1 MVPSSLRTCSF
12 LGSTEEVALASKGRE
27 SSLFSCQRNGLEA
40 LHLGRD
46 KSQVESGQAL
56 IGSALSLNQWSRGK
70 ACGCRT
76 GGSVQGVG
84 LWTWGLAPGAGVEL
98 PMQGFCGL
106 CWYLGGH
113 IVAVCLRDHGCSR
126 SLSLTVKHCGFE
138 GRHVSRAA

>member
-12 LGSTEEVALASKGRE
+12 LDGTEEVALGSKGRG

-56 IGSALSLNQWSRGK
+56 IGSALSLDHWSRGK

-76 GGSVQGVG
+76 GGSVRGVG
-84 LWTWGLAPGAGVEL
+84 LWTWGLASGAVVEL

-106 CWYLGGH
+106 CWHLGGH
-113 IVAVCLRDHGCSR
+113 IVVGVFKSPWLLEESQFDCTALWV
-126 SLSLTVKHCGFE
+126 
-138 GRHVSRAA
+138 